1 VSVFFATI
9 MRLLAVTMFSVK
21 WKIFTHLLPSLA

>member
-21 WKIFTHLLPSLA
+21 